1 MNIKNIKISSFIYL
15 IIVLFLIVDFVG
27 YNIIVNNIKNNYA
40 KDTQILFYKIKS
52 QTNDLL
58 SQLLYEYSLQKDI
71 LITKHTIVNTYLEN
85 KEDIFNLDLSEI
97 KRNIND
103 NDNQSSY
110 NIYISNKDLIIKN
123 TTYNADKGF
132 DLSFAKDIF
141 DNHYKNNIVGVCS
154 PLFERTSKSFVSYTD
169 AYVLKNN
176 KKRALLQI
184 SYNYPNTKRNIQDL
198 KKLLKQYS
206 NILDLQAY
214 IVSDSGVVKNII
226 LKDYKPLKT
235 SKKDFSKNLLIISE
249 IQSKLKNNTI
259 YKQSFTQ
266 NNKNF
271 QQIYLST
278 QNAIFK
284 NTKIIYSIVF
294 DDSKYYEELFLLK
307 IYIAIITFIALI
319 AIFIL
324 GKLRAKEKEQ
334 NFKEKRFLEQSKLA
348 SMGEIIGNIAHQWR
362 QPLSIIGAAS
372 SSMELQKKLGILD
385 DDIFYKSCNTINK
398 NLKYLSQTIDDF
410 RDFIKGERIKQEFK
424 LQDMIDSFLVLNDS
438 IIINHNIN
446 IVLHIEEDLII
457 NSYKNELIQCLLNI
471 FNNSVYAF
479 SKNNIKEKYIF
490 ITIKKDSNNILIS
503 IKDNARG
510 IDNNIINK
518 IFEPYFTTKHKSK
531 GTGLGLH
538 MTYKLITEG
547 MDGDI
552 KVKNETYTYK
562 NKNYTGACFTLTLN
576 SE

>member
-1 MNIKNIKISSFIYL
+1 LNIKNIKISSYIYL
-15 IIVLFLIVDFVG
+15 IIILFIIVDFVG
-27 YNIIVNNIKNNYA
+27 YNIIVNNIKNNYT

-71 LITKHTIVNTYLEN
+71 LITKHTIVNNYLKN
-85 KEDIFNLDLSEI
+85 KDNIFNLNLYEI
-97 KRNIND
+97 KQTIN
-103 NDNQSSY
+103 NYKTHSAY

-348 SMGEIIGNIAHQWR
+348 SMGEMIGNIAHQWR

-410 RDFIKGERIKQEFK
+410 RDFIKDDRIKQEFK
-424 LQDMIDSFLVLNDS
+424 IQDMIDSFLVLNES
-438 IIINHNIN
+438 VISNHKIN
-446 IVLHIEEDLII
+446 IILNIEENLII

-471 FNNSVYAF
+471 FNNSIDAF
-479 SKNNIKEKYIF
+479 SKKSIEEKYIF
-490 ITIKKDSNNILIS
+490 ISIQKIKNSINIS
-503 IKDNARG
+503 IKDNADG
-510 IDNNIINK
+510 INKNIINK
-518 IFEPYFTTKHKSK
+518 IFEPYFTTKHQSQ

-538 MTYKLITEG
+538 MTHKLITEG
-547 MDGDI
+547 MNGNI
-552 KVKNETYTYK
+552 EVKNETYNYHNKIYK
-562 NKNYTGACFTLTLN
+562 GANFIITLKSN
-576 SE
+576 